1 MEYDVIIVGAGPSG
15 MTAAIY
21 AKRYGLNPVIVER
34 SVYGGQ
40 LINTPE
46 VENYTG
52 IKSISGVELAMAMY
66 EQVNGL
72 GVEVLMDEITG
83 TRLAEETKVVTTKSR
98 ELTAPAVIIANGAK
112 RRKLGCPGE
121 ERLSGKGVSY
131 CATCDGAF
139 YKGRETAIVGG
150 GNTALEDALFLSN
163 LCSKV
168 HLVHRRDRF
177 RGSQI
182 LVDAVVKRENIEIHY
197 DSLPVEI
204 TGGDR
209 VEGIKLHNVKTG
221 SSEDISVAGVFV
233 AIGLEPDNS
242 SFGGEL
248 ALDKAGYIL
257 AGEDCKTNLPG
268 VFAAGDTRTKSLRQI
283 VTAAADGAVAAF
295 GASNLINEK
304 G

>member
-52 IKSISGVELAMAMY
+52 IKSISGVELAMVMY
-66 EQVNGL
+66 EQVNEL

-83 TRLAEETKVVTTKSR
+83 TQLAGETKVVNTKSR

-139 YKGRETAIVGG
+139 YKGRETVIVGG

-197 DSLPVEI
+197 DSLPAEI

-209 VEGIKLHNVKTG
+209 VEGIRLHNVKTG
-221 SSEDISVAGVFV
+221 SDEDIQVAGVFV

-242 SFGGEL
+242 SFGSEL